1 MNSAREGLKNLPGV
15 DKVLQL
21 SEIKNLIERYSLSLV
36 TYVIRTVINNS
47 RKEILSGK
55 QAPTTKNIIEGI
67 HLLTKKIA
75 DKSLGPVINASG
87 IIIHTN
93 LGRAPYGENLLN
105 SIFDTL
111 KGYNNLEFNLKKG
124 SRGQRNDHASEILK
138 YLTGA
143 EDVVIVNNNAAA
155 VMFILRTF
163 ARNKEAIVSRG
174 ELIEIG
180 GSFRIPDIM
189 AASDCKMVEVGAT
202 NKTKAQDY
210 EKAITENTALL
221 FKAHQSNYVIK
232 GFTQEVELPEL
243 VSIGKKNNIPVVYDI
258 GSGLLRKVNENALKN
273 EPDVKQA
280 LDSGIDMICFS
291 GDKLLGGPQAGIIA
305 GKKKY
310 IDILKK
316 EPMMRALRVGKT
328 TLAIL
333 ETACSYYLNDK
344 DLFEHNV
351 LFKTLNKSKEEI
363 NETAEQLKS
372 ALDKFDICSKIVESK
387 GKYGGGTLPDLEL
400 ESFSVKLLPNDSNN
414 HLAKKLYHQL
424 LEQEQPILSNL
435 KSGAIYFDALTL
447 ENRDI
452 DLIVK
457 NIRTAFDQ
465 VYNKTKNDEVG
476 D

>member
-21 SEIKNLIERYSLSLV
+21 SEIKNLIERYNLSLV

-55 QAPTTKNIIEGI
+55 QAPTTKNIIDGI
-67 HLLTKKIA
+67 QLLTKKIA

-243 VSIGKKNNIPVVYDI
+243 VSIGNKNNIPVVYDI
-258 GSGLLRKVNENALKN
+258 GSGLLRKVNEKALKN

-372 ALDKFDICSKIVESK
+372 ALDNYDICSKIVESK

-400 ESFSVKLLPNDSNN
+400 ESFSVKLLPKDSNN
-414 HLAKKLYHQL
+414 QLAKKLYHQL

-452 DLIVK
+452 DLIMK
-457 NIRTAFDQ
+457 NIKTAFDQ
-465 VYNKTKNDEVG
+465 VYKKG
-476 D
+476 

>member
-1 MNSAREGLKNLPGV
+1 MNSAQEEFKSLPGV

-21 SEIKNLIERYSLSLV
+21 SDIKNLIERYNLSLV
-36 TYVIRTVINNS
+36 TYVIRTVIDNS
-47 RKEILSGK
+47 RNNILSGG
-55 QAPTTKNIIEGI
+55 QAPSQDHIIISIQE
-67 HLLTKKIA
+67 LTKKIA
-75 DKSLGPVINASG
+75 DKSLRSVINASG

-93 LGRAPYGENLLN
+93 LGRAPYGEHLLN
-105 SIFDTL
+105 SVFEVL
-111 KGYNNLEFNLKKG
+111 KGYNNLEFNLEKG

-155 VMFILRTF
+155 VMFMLRTF

-202 NKTKAQDY
+202 NKTKLQDY
-210 EKAITENTALL
+210 EKAITDDTAML

-232 GFTQEVELPEL
+232 GFTQEVALEEL
-243 VSIGKKNNIPVVYDI
+243 VTLGKKHQIPVVYDI
-258 GSGLLRKVNENALKN
+258 GSGLLRKVNEKALKN

-280 LDSGIDMICFS
+280 LSTGIDLISFS

-344 DLFEHNV
+344 DLFENNV
-351 LFKTLNKSKEEI
+351 LFKTLNKSEKEI
-363 NETAEQLKS
+363 KETAELLKN
-372 ALDKFDICSKIVESK
+372 ALGKLNIYSKVMESK
-387 GKYGGGTLPDLEL
+387 GKYGGGTLPDLEIN
-400 ESFSVKLLPNDSNN
+400 SFSVKLLPADNN
-414 HLAKKLYHQL
+414 NRLAKQLYHKL

-435 KSGAIYFDALTL
+435 KSGAIYFDTLTL
-447 ENRDI
+447 GKKDI
-452 DLIVK
+452 KDVAET
-457 NIRTAFDQ
+457 IRRAFGE
-465 VYNKTKNDEVG
+465 VYFV
-476 D
+476 

>member
-1 MNSAREGLKNLPGV
+1 MNSAQEGLRRLPGV
-15 DKVLQL
+15 DKLLHL
-21 SEIKNLIERYSLSLV
+21 SEIRNLITQYHLGLV
-36 TYVIRTVINNS
+36 THVIRTVINSCRNDILLENS
-47 RKEILSGK
+47 SLSKEEIVEE
-55 QAPTTKNIIEGI
+55 IIR
-67 HLLTKKIA
+67 LTKKIA
-75 DKSLGPVINASG
+75 NKSLQPVINASG

-93 LGRAPYGENLLN
+93 LGRAPYGRHLLN
-105 SIFDTL
+105 SVFEVL
-111 KGYNNLEFNLKKG
+111 QGYNNLEFDLDKG

-138 YLTGA
+138 FLTGA

-202 NKTKAQDY
+202 NKTKPQDY
-210 EKAITENTALL
+210 EKAISDDTALL

-232 GFTQEVELPEL
+232 GFTQEVNLTEL
-243 VSIGKKNNIPVVYDI
+243 VAIGQKHKIPVVYDI
-258 GSGLLRKVNENALKN
+258 GSGLLRKVNEKALKN

-280 LDSGIDMICFS
+280 LDSGIDLICFS

-305 GKKKY
+305 GKRKY

-344 DLFEHNV
+344 DLFENNM
-351 LFKTLNKSKEEI
+351 LFNTLNKSKEEI
-363 NETAEQLKS
+363 KETTKLLKES
-372 ALDKFDICSKIVESK
+372 LDKYNIRSKIVESK
-387 GKYGGGTLPDLEL
+387 GKYGGGTLPDYEL
-400 ESFSVKLLPNDSNN
+400 DSYSLKLMPEDSNN
-414 HLAKKLYHQL
+414 KLAKKLYHRL
-424 LEQEQPILSNL
+424 LEQEQPLLSNL
-435 KSGAIYFDALTL
+435 KSGAIFFDALTL
-447 ENRDI
+447 QNEDI
-452 DLIVK
+452 PKITESI
-457 NIRTAFDQ
+457 NIAFNE
-465 VYNKTKNDEVG
+465 VYNMNKK
-476 D
+476 

>member
-1 MNSAREGLKNLPGV
+1 MNSAREELKSLPGV

-21 SEIKNLIERYSLSLV
+21 PEIKNLIERYNLSLV

-47 RKEILSGK
+47 RNEILSGK
-55 QAPTTKNIIEGI
+55 QAPSQKDIINNI
-67 HLLTKKIA
+67 HFLTKKIA
-75 DKSLGPVINASG
+75 DKSLQSVINASG

-93 LGRAPYGENLLN
+93 LGRAPYGEHLLH
-105 SIFDTL
+105 SVFDIL
-111 KGYNNLEFNLKKG
+111 KGYNNLEFNLIKG

-202 NKTKAQDY
+202 NKTKPQDY
-210 EKAITENTALL
+210 EKAINENTALL

-258 GSGLLRKVNENALKN
+258 GSGLLRKVNEKALKN

-280 LDSGIDMICFS
+280 LASGIDLICFS

-344 DLFEHNV
+344 DLFENNV
-351 LFKTLNKSKEEI
+351 LFKTLNKSEKEI
-363 NETAEQLKS
+363 KETAEQLKS
-372 ALDKFDICSKIVESK
+372 TLDSLNICSKIVESK

-400 ESFSVKLLPNDSNN
+400 DSFSVKLLPKDTNN
-414 HLAKKLYHQL
+414 QLAKKLYHQL
-424 LEQEQPILSNL
+424 LEQQQPILSNL

-447 ENRDI
+447 ENREI
-452 DLIVK
+452 EIIAQ
-457 NIRTAFDQ
+457 NIKKAYLE
-465 VYNKTKNDEVG
+465 VYKEK
-476 D
+476 

>member
-1 MNSAREGLKNLPGV
+1 MNSTQEGLRKLPGV
-15 DKVLQL
+15 DKLLHL
-21 SEIKNLIERYSLSLV
+21 SEIKNLIEQYHLGLV
-36 TYVIRTVINNS
+36 TYVIRAVIEACRND
-47 RKEILSGK
+47 ILSGNTPLSN
-55 QAPTTKNIIEGI
+55 QEIIEEVYR
-67 HLLTKKIA
+67 LTKKIA
-75 DKSLGPVINASG
+75 DKSLRPVVNASG

-93 LGRAPYGENLLN
+93 LGRAPYGKHLLDSVFN
-105 SIFDTL
+105 TL
-111 KGYNNLEFNLKKG
+111 QGYNNLEFNLLKG

-143 EDVVIVNNNAAA
+143 EDVVVVNNNAAA

-202 NKTKAQDY
+202 NKTKPQDY
-210 EKAITENTALL
+210 EKAISKDTALL

-232 GFTQEVELPEL
+232 GFTQEVDLPEL
-243 VSIGKKNNIPVVYDI
+243 VAIGKKNNIPVVYDI
-258 GSGLLRKVNENALKN
+258 GSGLLRKVNEKALKN

-280 LDSGIDMICFS
+280 LASGIDMICFS

-344 DLFEHNV
+344 DLFEHNM
-351 LFKTLNKSKEEI
+351 LFHTLNKPIAEIKQTAQELKE
-363 NETAEQLKS
+363 
-372 ALDKFDICSKIVESK
+372 ALDKYNICSKVVDSK
-387 GKYGGGTLPDLEL
+387 GKYGGGTLPDMEL
-400 ESFSVKLLPNDSNN
+400 DSYSVRLLPEDSKNS
-414 HLAKKLYHQL
+414 LAKSLYHKL
-424 LEQEQPILSNL
+424 LEQKQPVLSNL
-435 KSGAIYFDALTL
+435 KSGAIYFDALSL
-447 ENRDI
+447 QDDDI
-452 DLIVK
+452 ADIAKTISL
-457 NIRTAFDQ
+457 AYSQ
-465 VYNKTKNDEVG
+465 VYNTTKK
-476 D
+476 

>member
-1 MNSAREGLKNLPGV
+1 MNSAQEGFRKLPGV
-15 DKVLQL
+15 DKLLHL
-21 SEIKNLIERYSLSLV
+21 SEIKNLIAQYHLGLV
-36 TYVIRTVINNS
+36 THVIRTVINSCRND
-47 RKEILSGK
+47 ILSGN
-55 QAPTTKNIIEGI
+55 PTLSKEEIIEEVFR
-67 HLLTKKIA
+67 LTKKIA
-75 DKSLGPVINASG
+75 DKSLRPVINASG

-93 LGRAPYGENLLN
+93 LGRAPYGRHLLN
-105 SIFDTL
+105 SVFEVL
-111 KGYNNLEFNLKKG
+111 QGYNNLEFDLAKG

-138 YLTGA
+138 FLTGA

-163 ARNKEAIVSRG
+163 ARNKEVIVSRG

-202 NKTKAQDY
+202 NKTKPQDY
-210 EKAITENTALL
+210 EKAITQDTALL

-232 GFTQEVELPEL
+232 GFTQEVDIAEL
-243 VSIGKKNNIPVVYDI
+243 VAIGKKYQLPVAYDI
-258 GSGLLRKVNENALKN
+258 GSGLLRKVNERALKN

-280 LDSGIDMICFS
+280 LESGIDLICFS

-344 DLFEHNV
+344 NLFEHNV
-351 LFKTLNKSKEEI
+351 LFNTLNKSKEEI
-363 NETAEQLKS
+363 KEIAVLLKES
-372 ALDKFDICSKIVESK
+372 LDKYDICSKIVDSK

-400 ESFSVKLLPNDSNN
+400 DSYSLKLMPEDSDN
-414 HLAKKLYHQL
+414 HLAKSLYHKL
-424 LEQEQPILSNL
+424 LEQEQPVLSNL
-435 KSGAIYFDALTL
+435 KSGAIFFDALTL
-447 ENRDI
+447 QKEDIPQITENI
-452 DLIVK
+452 NL
-457 NIRTAFDQ
+457 AFKE
-465 VYNKTKNDEVG
+465 VYNRNKK
-476 D
+476 

>member
-55 QAPTTKNIIEGI
+55 QAPSTKNIIEGI
-67 HLLTKKIA
+67 QLLTKKIA

-163 ARNKEAIVSRG
+163 ARNNEAIVSRG

-232 GFTQEVELPEL
+232 GFTQEVELTEL

-258 GSGLLRKVNENALKN
+258 GSGLLRKVNEKALKN

-305 GKKKY
+305 VKKKY

-363 NETAEQLKS
+363 NETAELLKS
-372 ALDKFDICSKIVESK
+372 ALDNYDICSKIVESK

-400 ESFSVKLLPNDSNN
+400 ESYSVKLLPNDPNN

-424 LEQEQPILSNL
+424 LEQEQPVLSNL

-447 ENRDI
+447 DNRDI
-452 DLIVK
+452 DLIVH
-457 NIRTAFDQ
+457 NIKTAFDQ
-465 VYNKTKNDEVG
+465 VYNNTNNELKS
-476 D
+476 